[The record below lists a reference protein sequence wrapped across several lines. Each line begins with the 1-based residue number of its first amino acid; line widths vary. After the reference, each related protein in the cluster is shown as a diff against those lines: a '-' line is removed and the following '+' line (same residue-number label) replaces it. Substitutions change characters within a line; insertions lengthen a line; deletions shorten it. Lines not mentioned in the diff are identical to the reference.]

1 MKHGCDFFSIAGYL
15 QTAKCKVS
23 LARILIV
30 SHCHMCKIFFG
41 GFVTRKEGI
50 RLNSKVCFIL
60 SSQNQESEISDTN
73 FEGGVN
79 PH

>member
-1 MKHGCDFFSIAGYL
+1 MGVTFFSIDGYL
-15 QTAKCKVS
+15 QIAKYKVS

-30 SHCHMCKIFFG
+30 FHCQMRKIFFG

-60 SSQNQESEISDTN
+60 SSQNQ
-73 FEGGVN
+73 V
-79 PH
+79 